1 MTTSRTPTPSRKPS
15 LILVGSFAALL
26 GAPLALSTPLYWLG
40 TTDGNFNAD
49 NWTSTS
55 GTAVVS
61 GLIPASNDA
70 LHFNTAE
77 ASFNDVAGSFTIN
90 NNLAD
95 LTGLA
100 LAITDNSAT
109 ADFNITGN
117 AITIGSAGITSQVLN
132 GTGATLSFGGTGI
145 TLEAAASFNAILG
158 NLTINSLV
166 DNGGNL
172 LTVTGPGD
180 TTINAA
186 LSGIGGLHKTGSGA
200 LQLAVSNSS
209 SGPIEV
215 SQGTVNAS
223 AINALGS
230 SADLLVNG
238 GTVAISSFN
247 NLVGAVTL
255 TSGSITGT
263 SGTLGASAFS
273 VESGTISAHLD
284 GSGLISA
291 NLTKTTAGTVTLSGT
306 NTLLGGVNV
315 NGGILALGSSGAL
328 GTTGPIGFGGGVL
341 QFSASNTTDYSARF
355 EFIGAQAYKFDT
367 NGQSVTLATAL
378 TSNGGTLVKSGTGT
392 LFLTGANSYT
402 GQTTISAGILLLQNA
417 TGLGTALGNSGSGT
431 TVAAGAAL
439 QIQGGLIVGAENL
452 TLNGSGID
460 STGALTNISGN
471 NTYGG
476 AITLA
481 SAAQIHSASAGQ
493 TLTLKGNINAG
504 AFLLT
509 LTGPGTIT
517 MNGILSGTAVST
529 LTVDG
534 GGTTLNLTGLNTL
547 AAGGG
552 QGTGFGGVISV
563 GSTTSSNTVNVSNGG
578 TVATTANGN
587 RLLVVGGTASSGNNV
602 VNVSTPG
609 TPTAPSFVL
618 VGQQLQA
625 LQLGVSSSTPIARS
639 HPRASGLLDKKPR
652 CLVGRRHSG

>member
-1 MTTSRTPTPSRKPS
+1 MNTSRTPTPSRKPS

-40 TTDGNFNAD
+40 TTDGSFNAD

-109 ADFNITGN
+109 ADFSITGN
-117 AITIGSAGITSQVLN
+117 AIAIGSAGITSQVLN

-215 SQGTVNAS
+215 SQGTVNAT

-306 NTLLGGVNV
+306 NTLLGGV
-315 NGGILALGSSGAL
+315 
-328 GTTGPIGFGGGVL
+328 
-341 QFSASNTTDYSARF
+341 
-355 EFIGAQAYKFDT
+355 
-367 NGQSVTLATAL
+367 
-378 TSNGGTLVKSGTGT
+378 
-392 LFLTGANSYT
+392 
-402 GQTTISAGILLLQNA
+402 
-417 TGLGTALGNSGSGT
+417 
-431 TVAAGAAL
+431 
-439 QIQGGLIVGAENL
+439 
-452 TLNGSGID
+452 
-460 STGALTNISGN
+460 
-471 NTYGG
+471 
-476 AITLA
+476 
-481 SAAQIHSASAGQ
+481 
-493 TLTLKGNINAG
+493 
-504 AFLLT
+504 
-509 LTGPGTIT
+509 
-517 MNGILSGTAVST
+517 
-529 LTVDG
+529 
-534 GGTTLNLTGLNTL
+534 
-547 AAGGG
+547 
-552 QGTGFGGVISV
+552 
-563 GSTTSSNTVNVSNGG
+563 
-578 TVATTANGN
+578 
-587 RLLVVGGTASSGNNV
+587 
-602 VNVSTPG
+602 
-609 TPTAPSFVL
+609 
-618 VGQQLQA
+618 
-625 LQLGVSSSTPIARS
+625 
-639 HPRASGLLDKKPR
+639 
-652 CLVGRRHSG
+652 

>member
-1 MTTSRTPTPSRKPS
+1 M
-15 LILVGSFAALL
+15 
-26 GAPLALSTPLYWLG
+26 
-40 TTDGNFNAD
+40 
-49 NWTSTS
+49 
-55 GTAVVS
+55 
-61 GLIPASNDA
+61 
-70 LHFNTAE
+70 
-77 ASFNDVAGSFTIN
+77 
-90 NNLAD
+90 
-95 LTGLA
+95 
-100 LAITDNSAT
+100 
-109 ADFNITGN
+109 
-117 AITIGSAGITSQVLN
+117 
-132 GTGATLSFGGTGI
+132 
-145 TLEAAASFNAILG
+145 
-158 NLTINSLV
+158 
-166 DNGGNL
+166 
-172 LTVTGPGD
+172 
-180 TTINAA
+180 
-186 LSGIGGLHKTGSGA
+186 
-200 LQLAVSNSS
+200 
-209 SGPIEV
+209 
-215 SQGTVNAS
+215 
-223 AINALGS
+223 
-230 SADLLVNG
+230 
-238 GTVAISSFN
+238 
-247 NLVGAVTL
+247 
-255 TSGSITGT
+255 
-263 SGTLGASAFS
+263 
-273 VESGTISAHLD
+273 
-284 GSGLISA
+284 
-291 NLTKTTAGTVTLSGT
+291 
-306 NTLLGGVNV
+306 
-315 NGGILALGSSGAL
+315 
-328 GTTGPIGFGGGVL
+328 
-341 QFSASNTTDYSARF
+341 
-355 EFIGAQAYKFDT
+355 
-367 NGQSVTLATAL
+367 
-378 TSNGGTLVKSGTGT
+378 
-392 LFLTGANSYT
+392 
-402 GQTTISAGILLLQNA
+402 
-417 TGLGTALGNSGSGT
+417 
-431 TVAAGAAL
+431 AAGAAL

-552 QGTGFGGVISV
+552 QGTGLGGVISV

-609 TPTAPSFVL
+609 TPTAPTFVL